1 MELSHQEAM
10 IDGHSSVF
18 SSERAV
24 RMEMSASSRT
34 SPVRVARASMQTFS
48 VPPFPFAPI
57 CHKHPHSHN
66 ISPFPFFHSSI
77 SQSILHTLDPSDR
90 PFNRSNINTM
100 AQNIEPRKNSHI
112 EGELLCVSLPGI
124 EAMADLS
131 EPLAKFPYLRRCIG
145 DGATLGFLSSQS
157 QSLVPFPDPMSQTA
171 MSEIFASPF
180 IVLTMLSFP

>member
-1 MELSHQEAM
+1 MPCPRGQSFNANVQRPSPLCPHLPQTPSHTISILSH
-10 IDGHSSVF
+10 SSTRLV
-18 SSERAV
+18 
-24 RMEMSASSRT
+24 
-34 SPVRVARASMQTFS
+34 
-48 VPPFPFAPI
+48 
-57 CHKHPHSHN
+57 
-66 ISPFPFFHSSI
+66 
-77 SQSILHTLDPSDR
+77 SQSILHTLYPSDR

-112 EGELLCVSLPGI
+112 EGELLCISLPDI

-131 EPLAKFPYLRRCIG
+131 EPLAKFPHLRRCMG

-157 QSLVPFPDPMSQTA
+157 QSLVPLPDPMSQTA